1 MHAPL
6 RLGLTSAVVLL
17 AACGPAKPTFEAG
30 EAGDESEADGSE
42 GDTQPGESSEG
53 DTGTPE
59 PACTFE
65 NFANDPQ
72 LQHFTEVGCFPAVP
86 GESCPVCEL
95 SCMES
100 IVFDCPID
108 GCGLPDFPC
117 INACGNHLV
126 LCSEKLGD
134 QCCYLVTA
142 EYVGGIPGRPLRER
156 GVPRLPTLTVMI
168 SGFGDAHHR
177 KAADAYREF
186 ARYEHASVASF
197 LHTAAILEQLEAPIE
212 LIERHREAAR
222 EEAGHARMALA
233 AAQALDGRMA
243 TLGGL
248 PVPAIAF
255 EFESFVRDL
264 IHDGCIGE
272 LIATREAEWA
282 LEQPCVHE
290 REPLLRY
297 WTTVRSE
304 EAGHAAL
311 AWAVLEWLLDVRP
324 VLRPLIT
331 RELAAATRPPAP
343 VLAREDDTLGVA
355 TSHTKA
361 TLRERALAELIA
373 SARALVEGPLR
384 CPMQPR

>member
-1 MHAPL
+1 M
-6 RLGLTSAVVLL
+6 S
-17 AACGPAKPTFEAG
+17 
-30 EAGDESEADGSE
+30 
-42 GDTQPGESSEG
+42 
-53 DTGTPE
+53 
-59 PACTFE
+59 
-65 NFANDPQ
+65 
-72 LQHFTEVGCFPAVP
+72 
-86 GESCPVCEL
+86 
-95 SCMES
+95 
-100 IVFDCPID
+100 
-108 GCGLPDFPC
+108 
-117 INACGNHLV
+117 
-126 LCSEKLGD
+126 
-134 QCCYLVTA
+134 
-142 EYVGGIPGRPLRER
+142 
-156 GVPRLPTLTVMI
+156 
-168 SGFGDAHHR
+168 SGFGAAHHR
-177 KAADAYREF
+177 QAADAYREF

-197 LHTAAILEQLEAPIE
+197 LHAAAILEQLEAPIE

-243 TLGGL
+243 KLGGL

-255 EFESFVRDL
+255 ELDSFVRDL

-272 LIATREAEWA
+272 LVATREAEWA

-297 WTTVRSE
+297 WTAVRRE

-331 RELAAATRPPAP
+331 RELAAATRPHAP

-373 SARALVEGPLR
+373 SARALVEGPFSS
-384 CPMQPR
+384 PTHPR

>member
-17 AACGPAKPTFEAG
+17 AACGPAKPTSEAG
-30 EAGDESEADGSE
+30 EVGDDGEAGNDGADGSE
-42 GDTQPGESSEG
+42 GDTGESSEG
-53 DTGTPE
+53 DTGNPE
-59 PACTFE
+59 AACTFE

-72 LQHFTEVGCFPAVP
+72 LLRFAEVGCFPAVP
-86 GESCPVCEL
+86 GESCPVCDL
-95 SCMES
+95 ACMES
-100 IVFDCPID
+100 IVFDCPFD
-108 GCGLPDFPC
+108 GCGLPDVPC
-117 INACGNHLV
+117 INECGAHLV
-126 LCSEKLGD
+126 LCSEELGD

-142 EYVGGIPGRPLRER
+142 GYEGGIPGRPLRER
-156 GVPRLPTLTVMI
+156 GVPRLPTLTVMS
-168 SGFGDAHHR
+168 SGFGEPHHR
-177 KAADAYREF
+177 QAADAYREF

-197 LHTAAILEQLEAPIE
+197 LHAAAILEQLEAPIE

-255 EFESFVRDL
+255 ELESFVRDL

-282 LEQPCVHE
+282 LEQPSVHE

-297 WTTVRSE
+297 WTAVRSE

-331 RELAAATRPPAP
+331 RELTAATRPRAP

-373 SARALVEGPLR
+373 SARPLVEGSLSL
-384 CPMQPR
+384 